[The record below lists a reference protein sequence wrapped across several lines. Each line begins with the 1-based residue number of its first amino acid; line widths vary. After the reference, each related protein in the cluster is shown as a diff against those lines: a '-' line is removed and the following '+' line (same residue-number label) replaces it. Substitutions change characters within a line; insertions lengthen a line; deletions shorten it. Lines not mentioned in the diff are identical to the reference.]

1 MQRLWRSPLTDSN
14 RRPPPDREM
23 DRAADMG
30 LAESLHLPWST
41 RTSPPPRSSG
51 RPRGEVR
58 RARIEDR
65 PDFHAVRGVPPGPQR
80 LTKRRSEAER
90 DGFGLLWAV
99 SGLERLR
106 WAALGCDRSAPQ
118 LLHEMLPV
126 LKTSMTRFPRDRLRI
141 VLARERSLHTLRRW
155 NCSDASG
162 GG

>member
-1 MQRLWRSPLTDSN
+1 M
-14 RRPPPDREM
+14 
-23 DRAADMG
+23 
-30 LAESLHLPWST
+30 
-41 RTSPPPRSSG
+41 
-51 RPRGEVR
+51 
-58 RARIEDR
+58 
-65 PDFHAVRGVPPGPQR
+65 
-80 LTKRRSEAER
+80 RRSEAER

-99 SGLERLR
+99 SGLERLP